1 MILQIYGIIVLIIAI
16 YFLIMCLCNTFWML
30 THTKKPLMLSG
41 PLVSVLIPAR
51 NEEAHIERVLRSL
64 LNQSYKN
71 YEVLVLDDN
80 STDKTWQ
87 IIEKMQGEYQ
97 KEKIP
102 FRALK
107 GKPLVAG
114 WNGKPFAMQQ
124 LINEA
129 HGEILICTDA
139 DTEHSFH
146 SVSWGVSN
154 LLLHGAD
161 LISGYAKQKF
171 SGLGDALAVSVIF
184 LLTDFVL
191 PIFLTRHVKS
201 ETLAAAIGQYIVLRT
216 ESLKKIGGYS
226 CLCNACCEDIYL
238 ARTMRHAGFT
248 TYFLDAKSV
257 VSCRMY
263 NNWLEAVHGIT
274 RNIVCFFNNNLFLTT
289 SILILATIF
298 LFMPFFV
305 AIVAAAMHHPAAGML
320 LLTVFVYLILWS
332 VVTLDRKLDKRIPVL
347 YSGVFFTL
355 LAIIANSVKKSV
367 NKDGFEW
374 KGRTLDSTPT
384 NKDKNGKD
392 N

>member
-1 MILQIYGIIVLIIAI
+1 MILQIYGFIVLIVAI
-16 YFLIMCLCNTFWML
+16 YFLIICLCNTFWML

-51 NEEAHIERVLRSL
+51 NEEANIERVLKSL
-64 LNQSYKN
+64 LKQSYKN

-80 STDKTWQ
+80 STDKTWE
-87 IIEKMQGEYQ
+87 IIEKMKDEYK

-102 FRALK
+102 FRAFK
-107 GKPLVAG
+107 GQPLATG

-124 LINEA
+124 LIAEA

-139 DTEHSFH
+139 DTEHSFT

-161 LISGYAKQKF
+161 LISGYARQKF

-201 ETLAAAIGQYIVLRT
+201 ETLAAAIGQFIVLRT
-216 ESLKKIGGYS
+216 ESIKKIGGYS
-226 CLCNACCEDIYL
+226 TICNACCEDIYL

-263 NNWLEAVHGIT
+263 NNWAEAVHGIT
-274 RNIVCFFNNNLFLTT
+274 RNIVCFFNNNLALTT
-289 SILILATIF
+289 AILILATIF

-305 AIVAAAMHHPAAGML
+305 AIVAAMLHHPAAASL
-320 LLTVFVYLILWS
+320 LAAVVFYIILWT
-332 VVTLDRKLDKRIPVL
+332 VVTLDRKLDKRIPIL
-347 YSGVFFTL
+347 YPGVFFSL
-355 LAIIANSVKKSV
+355 LAIIANSVHKSMT
-367 NKDGFEW
+367 KDGFEW
-374 KGRTLDSTPT
+374 KGRTLGTEDT
-384 NKDKNGKD
+384 NKDENGKD